1 MTWNLLD
8 ETLKTLPDIDTRK
21 QYLHVN
27 AGIVKNADFENG
39 LVKILDKKE
48 NLLTPQESEAC
59 TGLMRAVEVDSEKD
73 PRENKENENVPDDF
87 ASVILKKRQKLCP
100 VTKYVDCRFLLPTS
114 NLLERFFSTAGYA
127 SSDLRQRLLPAN
139 LEEQLFLKINKRYWD
154 QKTVN
159 CALSS

>member
-1 MTWNLLD
+1 MQKFVSGSQNF
-8 ETLKTLPDIDTRK
+8 EIAQCKDTK
-21 QYLHVN
+21 
-27 AGIVKNADFENG
+27 
-39 LVKILDKKE
+39 
-48 NLLTPQESEAC
+48 
-59 TGLMRAVEVDSEKD
+59 
-73 PRENKENENVPDDF
+73 PDDF

>member
-1 MTWNLLD
+1 MFARD
-8 ETLKTLPDIDTRK
+8 VQLKIAIKYIAIYCKNILIFK
-21 QYLHVN
+21 ICNINIFILKVAIYCN
-27 AGIVKNADFENG
+27 A
-39 LVKILDKKE
+39 
-48 NLLTPQESEAC
+48 
-59 TGLMRAVEVDSEKD
+59 
-73 PRENKENENVPDDF
+73 ENENVPDNF